1 MTSKFVARGADK
13 YDNYMGRWSRR
24 LAPLFLDFSGL
35 APGERV
41 LEVGCGTGSLTFAL
55 PVREDI
61 AAVEAID
68 YEEQFVVA
76 ARERNADPRINIRQG
91 DACDLQFATDAFDR
105 ALSMLVLHF
114 VSNPERAIT
123 EMRRVVR
130 PGGVAAATVWDNF
143 GGMPSVRMFW
153 DTAAA
158 IEPSALDRRD
168 AALIRPMTQP
178 GELRGAFAKIGFLD
192 ITETILTI
200 RMDFANFDDFWTPMI
215 TGQGTHAEFMASLP
229 EPTRQRIEIAVRAS
243 YLCSRPDGP
252 RSFASVAW
260 AVRGKVP
267 TE

>member
-1 MTSKFVARGADK
+1 M
-13 YDNYMGRWSRR
+13 
-24 LAPLFLDFSGL
+24 
-35 APGERV
+35 

-55 PVREDI
+55 LARADI

-68 YEEQFVVA
+68 YEEQFVIA
-76 ARERNADPRINIRQG
+76 ARERSADPRINIRQG
-91 DACDLQFATDAFDR
+91 DACDLQFATDTFDR

-130 PGGVAAATVWDNF
+130 PGGVAAASVWDNF

-158 IEPSALDRRD
+158 IEPTAVDRRD
-168 AALIRPMTQP
+168 AALIRPMTRP

-215 TGQGTHAEFMASLP
+215 TGQGTHSEFMASLP
-229 EPTRQRIEIAVRAS
+229 EPTRQQIEIAVRAS